1 MLLDPSRREAF
12 WKTLNDDAN
21 ALVREI
27 GESSPEMRKLREELA
42 NCNQIFL
49 SLSASA
55 MEHGKVFLDLKFFF
69 LNQQTLKRILQVPFM
84 FAFYFSIHFKWRCFC
99 YL

>member
-21 ALVREI
+21 SLMREI
-27 GESSPEMRKLREELA
+27 GESSPEMRKFREELA

-55 MEHGKVFLDLKFFF
+55 MEYGKFHLWISYIIYVHDK
-69 LNQQTLKRILQVPFM
+69 
-84 FAFYFSIHFKWRCFC
+84 Y
-99 YL
+99 

>member
-1 MLLDPSRREAF
+1 M
-12 WKTLNDDAN
+12 
-21 ALVREI
+21 REI

-55 MEHGKVFLDLKFFF
+55 MEYG
-69 LNQQTLKRILQVPFM
+69 
-84 FAFYFSIHFKWRCFC
+84 
-99 YL
+99 

>member
-12 WKTLNDDAN
+12 WKTLNDDTN
-21 ALVREI
+21 SLMREV
-27 GESSPEMRKLREELA
+27 GESAPEMRRLREELA

-55 MEHGKVFLDLKFFF
+55 MEFG
-69 LNQQTLKRILQVPFM
+69 
-84 FAFYFSIHFKWRCFC
+84 
-99 YL
+99 

>member
-1 MLLDPSRREAF
+1 MLYKTIKLKSCNECDLILFQFMLLDPSRREAF

-55 MEHGKVFLDLKFFF
+55 MEHGKEFFRF
-69 LNQQTLKRILQVPFM
+69 EVLF
-84 FAFYFSIHFKWRCFC
+84 F
-99 YL
+99 